1 MIGRRTRAQPVQY
14 PRVPFHSVRSA
25 QLVSSMIVSAILS
38 YFVWQ
43 LNHDK
48 FYIPWTYLLLLT
60 VSGLTTLSLLITIVL
75 HFYTGI
81 HPHTNM
87 ITNSVLLLI
96 WAVGFA
102 LYTWWSSGTLTHAC
116 NKQNWGNSIGIR
128 VCQLFKVL
136 FTFTIVGL
144 VSTALATYLDYRVY
158 RGFTRLGKYDKMQG
172 SGNTKGVNEPNEVL
186 SNSNEEPKKGYEKVE
201 VIERSL

>member
-1 MIGRRTRAQPVQY
+1 MLGRKTRAQPVQY

-25 QLVSSMIVSAILS
+25 QLVSSIIVSGILS

-48 FYIPWTYLLLLT
+48 FYIPWTYLLVSILACRSSHPHFKDSQPDFLLQLLT

-75 HFYTGI
+75 HLYTGI

-87 ITNSVLLLI
+87 ITNSILLVI

-116 NKQNWGNSIGIR
+116 NKQNWRNSIGIR

-136 FTFTIVGL
+136 FTFTLVGL
-144 VSTALATYLDYRVY
+144 
-158 RGFTRLGKYDKMQG
+158 
-172 SGNTKGVNEPNEVL
+172 
-186 SNSNEEPKKGYEKVE
+186 
-201 VIERSL
+201 